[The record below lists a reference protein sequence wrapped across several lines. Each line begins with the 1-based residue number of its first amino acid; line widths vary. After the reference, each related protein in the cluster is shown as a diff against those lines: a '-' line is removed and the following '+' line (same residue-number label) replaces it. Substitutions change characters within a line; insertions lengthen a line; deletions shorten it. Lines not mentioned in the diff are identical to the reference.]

1 MIKVSYAGGDRLR
14 IAVRGHELYADQP
27 PGDGGDDA
35 GPTPSEMFVSS
46 LAACVAFFA
55 ERFLRRHGMSPD
67 GLEVSCDYAWAENP
81 HRIGAIDLVVEA
93 PGLQPER
100 RDAFLRVIDHCTV
113 HNSLRMPPEVN
124 VRVALEQDA
133 AA

>member
-55 ERFLRRHGMSPD
+55 ERF
-67 GLEVSCDYAWAENP
+67 SCDYAWAENP
-81 HRIGAIDLVVEA
+81 HRISAIDLVVEA
-93 PGLQPER
+93 PGLKPER